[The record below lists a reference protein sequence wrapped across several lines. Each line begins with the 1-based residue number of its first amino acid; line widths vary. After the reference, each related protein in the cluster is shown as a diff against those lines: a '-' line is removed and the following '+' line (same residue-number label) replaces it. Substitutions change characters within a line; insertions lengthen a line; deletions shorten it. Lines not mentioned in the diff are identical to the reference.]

1 MANSIK
7 WRMIII
13 YVLLVIIVM
22 IMSGSL
28 IVWMT
33 SNYEYK
39 NMQNELK
46 SAVNLMKNV
55 IEDEKTPEEIEDAL
69 KRYIDTRS
77 NMYTDKK
84 IYLINKEGNIIF
96 PNTDLL
102 PSDSFYYPQVM
113 SALYG
118 NKTDKLD
125 SVHLSGI
132 TDEYKGYA
140 SPIYYEDNVEY
151 VVYILASTGKTKDML
166 QQIVGIIVLA
176 MILAI
181 VMAGILGYV
190 FSGFLTKPISILSKK
205 AKDMAAGDLDHPLK
219 VSSNDEIGLLTDNFN
234 TMAASLKD
242 TLEQISGEKNKLE
255 IVFSHMTDG
264 ILVFDKQGVLT
275 HYNPASVDML
285 KITTQKTYKDVFSGY
300 SDEPYRII
308 FNKVMHDSFQHIIKV
323 KSRYYNLCLAK
334 FLSQSETQVG
344 MICVIQDITEHKK
357 LEEMQK
363 EFVANVSHELRT
375 PLTTIKS
382 YAETLLDG
390 ALDEKELAINFLK
403 VINNEG
409 DRMTALVQDLL
420 DLSKID
426 SRQTTFIMEELNL
439 NRLLED
445 SLEKYRIHAEKKG
458 QKLNYSPSPT
468 SYKVVGDANRIEQV
482 IKNIISNA
490 VKYSP
495 ENAVTDVSI
504 FERDHFAIIKVQ
516 DTGVGIPEEDAPRI
530 FERFY
535 RVDKARSRE
544 MGGTGLGLSI
554 AKEIMEYH
562 GGLISFTSRFGAGTC
577 FFLSFPL
584 VSVSK

>member
-1 MANSIK
+1 MGNSIK

-13 YVLLVIIVM
+13 YVLLVIMVM

-28 IVWMT
+28 IVWLT
-33 SNYEYK
+33 SNNEYT
-39 NMQNELK
+39 NMKTELE
-46 SAVNLMKNV
+46 SNVNLIKNL
-55 IEDEKTPEEIEDAL
+55 IDDEANPDEIGDAL
-69 KRYIDTRS
+69 KKYIETNS
-77 NMYTDKK
+77 IAYFQKK
-84 IYLINKEGNIIF
+84 IYLLDKEGDIIF
-96 PNTDLL
+96 PSSELL

-113 SALYG
+113 GALYG

-125 SVHLSGI
+125 SVHIAGV
-132 TDEYKGYA
+132 EYKGLA
-140 SPIYYEDNVEY
+140 SPVYYEENVEY
-151 VVYILASTGKTKDML
+151 VVYILSSTEKIKNML
-166 QQIVGIIVLA
+166 QQIVGVIVLV

-181 VMAGILGYV
+181 VMAGILGYI

-205 AKDMAAGDLDHPLK
+205 AKDMAAGNLDDPIK
-219 VSSNDEIGLLTDNFN
+219 VSSNDEIGQLTDNFN

-264 ILVFDKQGVLT
+264 ILVFDKQGILT
-275 HYNPASVDML
+275 HYNPASVNML
-285 KITTQKTYKDVFSGY
+285 HITTQKSYKDVFCEY
-300 SDEPYRII
+300 SEMPFRTI
-308 FNKVMHDSFQHIIKV
+308 FNKVMKDAVQHIIKV
-323 KSRYYNLCLAK
+323 GPRYYNLCLAK
-334 FLSQSETQVG
+334 FLSQSEIQVG
-344 MICVIQDITEHKK
+344 MICVIQDITEHKM

-382 YAETLLDG
+382 YTETLIDG
-390 ALDEKELAINFLK
+390 ALNEKEVALNFLN
-403 VINNEG
+403 VINYEG

-420 DLSKID
+420 DLSKLD
-426 SRQTTFIMEELNL
+426 NKQTTFIMEELNL
-439 NRLLED
+439 NLLLED
-445 SLEKYRIHAEKKG
+445 SIEKYRIHAEKKG
-458 QKLNYSPSPT
+458 QKLNYHPSPAI
-468 SYKVVGDANRIEQV
+468 YKVVGDANRIEQV

-495 ENAVTDVSI
+495 EGSVTDVNVY
-504 FERDHFAIIKVQ
+504 EQDKFAIIKVE
-516 DTGVGIPEEDAPRI
+516 DSGFGIPEEDVPRI

-562 GGLISFTSRFGAGTC
+562 GGHISFTSSFGQGTC
-577 FFLSFPL
+577 FYLKFPL
-584 VSVSK
+584 VSVRK